1 MLKIPGL
8 SALLCALVML
18 GHASAQTSAAS
29 PGEENASAL
38 LERHQALASQLASN
52 VYERPIYLESSET
65 SNMVTGDAYA
75 VLNSPFST
83 LSATFKSPSRWCEV
97 MILHINTKYC
107 RAAADAS
114 PSLLNVNVGKKTE
127 QELADTFS
135 LQFNF
140 KQVSTAPTYLSVLLH
155 ADKGPLGTNNYRI
168 ELNATALTEGKTF
181 MHLRYSYGYGMVG
194 RLAMQS
200 YLATLGSGKVGFT
213 TLSQGSKPVF
223 VNGMR
228 GAIERNTMRYYLAI
242 EAYLASLKAP
252 AAQQFNVRLE
262 HWFKATEQY
271 PRQLHEVDLDSYLT
285 MKKNE
290 YQRQKTAF

>member
-1 MLKIPGL
+1 MGTLLVCLVGMLVIFG
-8 SALLCALVML
+8 SIA
-18 GHASAQTSAAS
+18 AQAYATEVSEDSAA
-29 PGEENASAL
+29 AL
-38 LERHQALASQLASN
+38 LEKHAALSGQLLNN

-65 SNMVTGDAYA
+65 SSIVTGNAYA

-83 LSATFKSPSRWCEV
+83 LSATFKSPNRWCEV

-107 RAAADAS
+107 RAASDAS
-114 PSLLNVNVGKKTE
+114 PSLLNVNIGKKTE

-135 LQFNF
+135 LEFNF
-140 KQVSTAPTYLSVLLH
+140 KQVSSAPTYLSVLVN
-155 ADKGPLGTNNYRI
+155 AEKGPLGTNNYRI
-168 ELNATALTEGKTF
+168 ELNATPLPEGKTF
-181 MHLRYSYGYGMVG
+181 MHLRYSYGYGMAG

-213 TLSQGSKPVF
+213 TLSQGPKPVF

-271 PRQLHEVDLDSYLT
+271 PRQLHEVDLDSYVM

-290 YQRQKTAF
+290 YQRQKSAS